1 MSTVAELITSLNAQK
16 DALAANLVTKGVAA
30 KDTEGF
36 STLVPK
42 VLEIQGGGG
51 AERKVLVFTGWSYGN
66 GVTDIKIS
74 DYINDYS
81 KIKRLT
87 YRCDKSQANSGCLD
101 EFIGEKAYSGAVSG
115 VTMNGKS
122 LEYIFNVFDTAF
134 LSKYFINAIN
144 NGYYASSDFYRAGQ
158 NQVFQM
164 GVTTEGYLT
173 IPLYAT
179 NPTNEVFYYIANSFS
194 NGYQYIIIEYEE

>member
-1 MSTVAELITSLNAQK
+1 MSKVSIE
-16 DALAANLVTKGVAA
+16 
-30 KDTEGF
+30 E
-36 STLVPK
+36 STLSAIGDAIRKKTGESALLSP
-42 VLEIQGGGG
+42 LDMPTAISSISGGGG
-51 AERKVLVFTGWSYGN
+51 GVERKVLVLTGWNYGN

-87 YRCDKSQANSGCLD
+87 YRCDRSQAKSGCLD

-115 VTMNGKS
+115 VTMNGES

-173 IPLYAT
+173 IPMYAT
-179 NPTNEVFYYIANSFS
+179 NPANKVFNFIANSFS

>member
-1 MSTVAELITSLNAQK
+1 MSKVSIE
-16 DALAANLVTKGVAA
+16 
-30 KDTEGF
+30 E
-36 STLVPK
+36 STLSAIGDAIRKKTGESALLSP
-42 VLEIQGGGG
+42 LDMPTAISSISGGGG
-51 AERKVLVFTGWSYGN
+51 GVERKVLVLTGWSYGN

-87 YRCDKSQANSGCLD
+87 YRCDRSQTSSGCLD
-101 EFIGEKAYSGAVSG
+101 EFIGEKAYSGAVSR

-173 IPLYAT
+173 IPMYAT
-179 NPTNEVFYYIANSFS
+179 NPTNKVFNFIANSFS